1 MNLAHMKLFHSFQTY
16 TMQTLLGGP
25 QFWEHA
31 LRLSFEVDFVMNAML
46 CIAARHLV
54 FLRPEDGTNLIAARR
69 HLSRALSRFRHGL
82 SQNLSPMHLDPFLI
96 TSILLQYE
104 IWNDT
109 DLVLSQDDVSNPFD
123 HPRDRIFPFCS
134 SMKRVLLENISRLD
148 CQSSAILPYIQQS
161 PLEAVTEVA
170 QVGDHTLAMYRD
182 FFSYRCP
189 LTLDLLNT
197 PFPCRSNP
205 ELHLL
210 NKSALYAEETPE
222 LRDGGYELA
231 VARLCLIMSFLP
243 EARPHDPIGPDSPL
257 LPTLARYI
265 LSFPVM
271 CHGTFA
277 MMVQRGD
284 PHVLFL
290 LYHFYRTVRILLPLE
305 TFWWA
310 YEQAYA
316 SETAL
321 REWLIR
327 KIHDTDMERLNQP
340 GINATDKAK
349 ARFHLSNIESPELT
363 GEPYIV

>member
-1 MNLAHMKLFHSFQTY
+1 MY
-16 TMQTLLGGP
+16 TMQTLLGGR
-25 QFWEHA
+25 QFWDHA
-31 LRLSFEVDFVMNAML
+31 LRLSFQVDFVMNAIL

-54 FLRPEDGTNLIAARR
+54 FLRPDDGMHLTAARR
-69 HLSRALSRFRHGL
+69 HLSRALSRFRYEL
-82 SQNLSPMHLDPFLI
+82 SQRLNPMHLDPFLI

-109 DLVLSQDDVSNPFD
+109 DLVLSQDDSANPYD

-148 CQSSAILPYIQQS
+148 CQSSAFLPYIQNN
-161 PLEAVTEVA
+161 PLDAVAEAA
-170 QVGDHTLAMYRD
+170 QVGDHTLAVYRD

-189 LTLDLLNT
+189 LTLELLNT
-197 PFPCRSNP
+197 PFPCRPNLDLNLLGNP
-205 ELHLL
+205 
-210 NKSALYAEETPE
+210 ALDVGEAPE

-257 LPTLARYI
+257 LPALARYI

-290 LYHFYRTVRILLPLE
+290 LYHFYRTVRVLLPPE

-327 KIHDTDMERLNQP
+327 KIHHTDMERRNQSATQ
-340 GINATDKAK
+340 ATDKVK
-349 ARFHLSNIESPELT
+349 ARFHLSNF
-363 GEPYIV
+363 